1 MRIHQRVLFVMG
13 TTLLGLGH
21 TPLYADQSVY
31 IDQVAGDSLT
41 LTVNQNSGDGNSIGD
56 PTAQGAD
63 QYFVID
69 GDQQTI
75 TVDQIGNSNTLTGSI
90 ISTDTF
96 EFDLSQTGSTNTF
109 AIEQENGSNGS
120 IVADFVGSNNDVII
134 DAGLVT
140 SSEYMNLDLDVT
152 GDYNTFDW
160 TIDADGV
167 LNNVTVAGDYNDFEI
182 DQNGYG
188 SSIDYHEVIMNMVG
202 DNNVVDIIQETTL
215 NASHID
221 LDLSGS
227 NQVITIT
234 QSD

>member
-13 TTLLGLGH
+13 TMLGLGH

-227 NQVITIT
+227 DQVITIT

>member
-13 TTLLGLGH
+13 TMLGLGH

>member
-1 MRIHQRVLFVMG
+1 MRMHHSVLFVMG
-13 TTLLGLGH
+13 TVVLGLGH

-31 IDQVAGDSLT
+31 IDQVAGDNLT
-41 LTVNQNSGDGNSIGD
+41 LTINQNSGDGNSIGD
-56 PTAQGAD
+56 PTAVGD
-63 QYFVID
+63 SQYFAID
-69 GDQQTI
+69 GDSQTI
-75 TVDQIGNSNTLTGSI
+75 TVDQIGSSNTLTGSI
-90 ISTDTF
+90 LYTDTF

-109 AIEQENGSNGS
+109 AIEQEGGSNGS

-152 GDYNTFDW
+152 GDYNVFDW

-188 SSIDYHEVIMNMVG
+188 SSIDFHEVIMNMVG

-221 LDLSGS
+221 LDLSGD